1 MARYICG
8 ECGLFLNPLQ
18 ANVALLEKIGNE
30 NKKIGGPY
38 RLWEADLW
46 GCPGCGHQVVVV
58 SADRPML
65 EREEPRLATTC
76 LAYREEGRLYEGV
89 HQVQERKAD
98 A

>member
-30 NKKIGGPY
+30 NKNIGGAY

-58 SADRPML
+58 SADRPMV
-65 EREEPRLATTC
+65 ERDEPQFHKDIV
-76 LAYREEGRLYEGV
+76 AYQEQGRLYHGAYQV
-89 HQVQERKAD
+89 HERKAD
-98 A
+98 G